1 MDFNKDFN
9 ILSSG
14 VIYLDNCATT
24 LKPNS
29 VVNAVSDYY
38 MNYSA
43 NAHRGDYDM
52 SRKVDDK
59 INETRDKVA
68 RFINAKSSKEIVF
81 TSGATE
87 SLNMIIKGYFL
98 NRLDKDDEILTTKAE
113 HASLI
118 LPWFE
123 VAKKKGCNV
132 KYIDLKD
139 DLKVT
144 LANVKKAVTKNTKV
158 ISLAHV
164 TNVIGDV
171 RPIKEII
178 KYAHEKG
185 ILVVIDGAQSVPHD
199 KIDVS
204 DLDVDFLAFSAHKM
218 LGPTGL
224 GILYAKEEYL
234 KDIDPL
240 ITGGGMNAFFDSLM
254 NVEYKD
260 VPEKLEPGTPNVAG
274 IIGFSKALDYLN
286 ELGMENVHKYEMDL
300 KKYMVD
306 KLSKLNNVIIYN
318 KDVPNGIVT
327 FNVDGVFAQDVAA
340 YLNKKNICVRVGSH
354 CAKTLSEVLG
364 VKNTCRASL
373 YFYNTKED
381 VDALVDALNNDNIL
395 YDSL

>member
-1 MDFNKDFN
+1 MDFNKYFN

>member
-98 NRLDKDDEILTTKAE
+98 NRLDKDDEILSTKAE

-132 KYIDLKD
+132 IYIDLKD

>member
-59 INETRDKVA
+59 IKETRDKVA

-87 SLNMIIKGYFL
+87 SLNIIIKGYFL
-98 NRLDKDDEILTTKAE
+98 NQLDKDDEILTTKAE

-144 LANVKKAVTKNTKV
+144 LDNVKKAVTKNTKV

-178 KYAHEKG
+178 KYAHENG

-234 KDIDPL
+234 KNIKPL

-260 VPEKLEPGTPNVAG
+260 VPEKLEPGTPNVAS

-286 ELGMENVHKYEMDL
+286 ELGIENVHKYEIDL
-300 KKYMVD
+300 KKYMVE
-306 KLSKLNNVIIYN
+306 KLSKLNNIIIYN

-327 FNVDGVFAQDVAA
+327 FNVEGVFAQDVAA

-381 VDALVDALNNDNIL
+381 VDALVDALDNDNIL